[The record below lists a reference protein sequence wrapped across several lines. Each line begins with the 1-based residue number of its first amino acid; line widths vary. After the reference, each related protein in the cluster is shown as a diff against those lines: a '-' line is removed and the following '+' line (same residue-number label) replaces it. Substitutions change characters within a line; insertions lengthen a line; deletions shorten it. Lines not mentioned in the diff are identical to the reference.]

1 MNVTT
6 RRVARA
12 MRPGGTE
19 NIEIGTEELGA
30 LEQGQVL
37 VRVAAVG
44 LNPAETLLRRG
55 DYVVKVPFPF
65 VLGGEG
71 SGTVA
76 AVGAGVSLEV
86 GMRVCW
92 GAVPASCGDFLLVP
106 ATMLTLI
113 PAQLSFEQAASVPV
127 AAITAGGLARVW
139 PLDGRSAVVWGAAG
153 AVGRMLVAIL
163 ARRGV
168 DVIGIASGKRVSL
181 VLEAGA
187 KVAVDRSSQDVREAV
202 MAHTKN
208 KGVAAVFDPI
218 GKDTFEISLGML
230 AARGCLITYGELS
243 GAAPAIALQDLF
255 RGSLFVT
262 KFNGMR
268 WVEGMNELPVLAAEG
283 VALAAERTGLI
294 NEVAGRFPLERA
306 AEAYAMLETN
316 PGGKVLVVP

>member
-1 MNVTT
+1 MDLGM
-6 RRVARA
+6 RRIARA
-12 MRPGGTE
+12 MRAGGTE
-19 NIEIGTEELGA
+19 NIEIGSEELA
-30 LEQGQVL
+30 PLAEGQVL

-76 AVGAGVSLEV
+76 DVGAGVSLEV
-86 GMRVCW
+86 GTRVCW
-92 GAVPASCGDFLLVP
+92 GAVPASCGDFLI
-106 ATMLTLI
+106 AREAMLSRI
-113 PAQLSFEQAASVPV
+113 PEGLSFEQAACVPV
-127 AAITAGGLARVW
+127 AAITAAGLARVW

-163 ARRGV
+163 TRRGV
-168 DVIGIASGKRVSL
+168 EVIGIAAGERVDL
-181 VLEAGA
+181 VREAGA
-187 KVAVDRSSQDVREAV
+187 RFAVDRGIEDVREAV
-202 MAHTKN
+202 LAHTN
-208 KGVAAVFDPI
+208 GKGVAAVFDPI
-218 GKDTFEISLGML
+218 GKDTFEISLRML

-262 KFNGMR
+262 KFNGMH
-268 WVEGMNELPVLAAEG
+268 WLEGMHEFP
-283 VALAAERTGLI
+283 ALAADGLALALGKPGLI
-294 NEVAGRFPLERA
+294 SKVAGRFPLERA
-306 AEAYAMLETN
+306 AEAYALLEAN